1 MVKKAY
7 YAITLIIAIGLCFA
21 LVCFPVLKYNKDSI
35 NKNARFLINTYIEK
49 GYTEN
54 ESIDL
59 TIDEISKAL
68 QIFGNIDAYKEDG
81 SVDYDLLNMTLSR
94 LRNKGI
100 KYIDLVSGIK
110 NQVEYNSKLR
120 KALKADE
127 TLTRKEKSA
136 QLKAN
141 RINPFTFITLVITIA
156 LVFASAF
163 LIIIRSI
170 KGLLELKKVKL
181 FRISLFG
188 TIVSLGL
195 IMLPYI
201 FKKQI
206 TEITYPSQYVNLFI
220 SCVSGSALCYY
231 YFFGFLICL
240 ILSIIAKFAKRE
252 RKF

>member
-7 YAITLIIAIGLCFA
+7 YGITLIIAIGLCFA

-181 FRISLFG
+181 FRISLF
-188 TIVSLGL
+188 
-195 IMLPYI
+195 MLPYI

>member
-7 YAITLIIAIGLCFA
+7 YGITLIIAIGLCF
-21 LVCFPVLKYNKDSI
+21 
-35 NKNARFLINTYIEK
+35 
-49 GYTEN
+49 
-54 ESIDL
+54 
-59 TIDEISKAL
+59 
-68 QIFGNIDAYKEDG
+68 
-81 SVDYDLLNMTLSR
+81 
-94 LRNKGI
+94 
-100 KYIDLVSGIK
+100 
-110 NQVEYNSKLR
+110 
-120 KALKADE
+120 
-127 TLTRKEKSA
+127 
-136 QLKAN
+136 
-141 RINPFTFITLVITIA
+141 A

>member
-7 YAITLIIAIGLCFA
+7 YGITLIIAIGLCFA

-110 NQVEYNSKLR
+110 
-120 KALKADE
+120 
-127 TLTRKEKSA
+127 
-136 QLKAN
+136 
-141 RINPFTFITLVITIA
+141 
-156 LVFASAF
+156 
-163 LIIIRSI
+163 I
-170 KGLLELKKVKL
+170 K
-181 FRISLFG
+181 
-188 TIVSLGL
+188 
-195 IMLPYI
+195 
-201 FKKQI
+201 
-206 TEITYPSQYVNLFI
+206 
-220 SCVSGSALCYY
+220 
-231 YFFGFLICL
+231 
-240 ILSIIAKFAKRE
+240 
-252 RKF
+252 

>member
-7 YAITLIIAIGLCFA
+7 YGITLIIAIGLCFA

-81 SVDYDLLNMTLSR
+81 SVSTPHNTH
-94 LRNKGI
+94 I
-100 KYIDLVSGIK
+100 
-110 NQVEYNSKLR
+110 EFLR

>member
-1 MVKKAY
+1 MKNKKIILFLILAL
-7 YAITLIIAIGLCFA
+7 LIIVMIFM
-21 LVCFPVLKYNKDSI
+21 FK
-35 NKNARFLINTYIEK
+35 RFKSNDNNTNQVS
-49 GYTEN
+49 EN
-54 ESIDL
+54 IAMPSVSDVEID
-59 TIDEISKAL
+59 
-68 QIFGNIDAYKEDG
+68 
-81 SVDYDLLNMTLSR
+81 
-94 LRNKGI
+94 
-100 KYIDLVSGIK
+100 K

>member
-1 MVKKAY
+1 
-7 YAITLIIAIGLCFA
+7 
-21 LVCFPVLKYNKDSI
+21 
-35 NKNARFLINTYIEK
+35 
-49 GYTEN
+49 
-54 ESIDL
+54 
-59 TIDEISKAL
+59 
-68 QIFGNIDAYKEDG
+68 
-81 SVDYDLLNMTLSR
+81 MTLSR

-141 RINPFTFITLVITIA
+141 RINPFTFITIA

>member
-1 MVKKAY
+1 MKKTKKIKTKLIVSIFY
-7 YAITLIIAIGLCFA
+7 VVAIISIVYNIIYTVNTAI
-21 LVCFPVLKYNKDSI
+21 S
-35 NKNARFLINTYIEK
+35 
-49 GYTEN
+49 
-54 ESIDL
+54 
-59 TIDEISKAL
+59 SK
-68 QIFGNIDAYKEDG
+68 
-81 SVDYDLLNMTLSR
+81 
-94 LRNKGI
+94 
-100 KYIDLVSGIK
+100 
-110 NQVEYNSKLR
+110 EY
-120 KALKADE
+120 
-127 TLTRKEKSA
+127 
-136 QLKAN
+136 
-141 RINPFTFITLVITIA
+141 FY
-156 LVFASAF
+156 
-163 LIIIRSI
+163 
-170 KGLLELKKVKL
+170 L

>member
-7 YAITLIIAIGLCFA
+7 YGITLIIAIGLCFA

-120 KALKADE
+120 
-127 TLTRKEKSA
+127 
-136 QLKAN
+136 
-141 RINPFTFITLVITIA
+141 
-156 LVFASAF
+156 SAF

>member
-7 YAITLIIAIGLCFA
+7 YGITLTIAIGLCIA
-21 LVCFPVLKYNKDSI
+21 LVCFPILKYNKDSV
-35 NKNARFLINTYIEK
+35 NKNAGFVVDTYIK
-49 GYTEN
+49 TGYTES
-54 ESIDL
+54 ESINM
-59 TIDEISKAL
+59 TIDDISKAL
-68 QIFGNIDAYKEDG
+68 QIYGNLDNYIIDG
-81 SVDYDLLNMTLSR
+81 SVDYELLDMTLNR
-94 LRNKGI
+94 LRTKGI

-110 NQVEYNSKLR
+110 NQLEYNSNLR
-120 KALKADE
+120 KELKADE

-141 RINPFTFITLVITIA
+141 RINPFTFITLVILVA

-163 LIIIRSI
+163 LIVIRSI
-170 KGLLELKKVKL
+170 KGILELKKVKL

-188 TIVSLGL
+188 SIVSLAL
-195 IMLPYI
+195 ILLPYI

-206 TEITYPSQYVNLFI
+206 TEIIYPSQYVNLFI

-231 YFFGFLICL
+231 YFFGFLLCL
-240 ILSIIAKFAKRE
+240 ILSIIAKFAKKE